1 MPYSQFTIETIKT
14 SFGITV
20 SESFGIFADI
30 PELDYSDF
38 LAQTLRE
45 YIPLALAIATEKAR
59 SEFIVAPILFELRK
73 QLASQVSLFS
83 GREFNVEI
91 QRGLSGF
98 CDFLI
103 SKSSEQLVIEAP
115 VITLVEAKN
124 DNIQSGLGQCMAEM
138 IAAQLFNERKENQIK
153 TIYGVVTTGTNW
165 KFMKLEGKII
175 SIDLNEYF
183 LNNVGKLLGILRSC
197 IEFNHSSTIS
207 E

>member
-1 MPYSQFTIETIKT
+1 MSYSQFSIETIKT
-14 SFGITV
+14 TFGITV
-20 SESFGIFADI
+20 FESFGIFADI

-38 LAQTLRE
+38 LAQSLRE
-45 YIPLALAIATEKAR
+45 YVPLALAISTEKAR

-73 QLASQVSLFS
+73 QFHNQISLFS

-91 QRGLSGF
+91 PKGLNGF

-103 SKSSEQLVIEAP
+103 SQSSEQLVIEAP
-115 VITLVEAKN
+115 VIAIVEAKN

-138 IAAQLFNERKENQIK
+138 IAAQLFNDRQENQVK
-153 TIYGVVTTGTNW
+153 TIYGVITTGTNW
-165 KFMKLEGKII
+165 KFMKLEGQVI

-183 LNNVGKLLGILRSC
+183 LNNVGKLLGILRNC
-197 IEFNHSSTIS
+197 IESNKSSNT